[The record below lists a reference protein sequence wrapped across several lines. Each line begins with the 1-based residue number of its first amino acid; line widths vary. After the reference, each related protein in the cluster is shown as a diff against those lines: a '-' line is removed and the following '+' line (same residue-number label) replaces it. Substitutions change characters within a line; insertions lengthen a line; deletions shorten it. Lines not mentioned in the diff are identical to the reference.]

1 VATDPD
7 STDLDPWAATVA
19 ALAKLEGRSTM
30 GPGRLMPGA
39 SHAGKAKRG
48 TDSGLREAH
57 LPGQV
62 GSLLDRS

>member
-1 VATDPD
+1 
-7 STDLDPWAATVA
+7 VA